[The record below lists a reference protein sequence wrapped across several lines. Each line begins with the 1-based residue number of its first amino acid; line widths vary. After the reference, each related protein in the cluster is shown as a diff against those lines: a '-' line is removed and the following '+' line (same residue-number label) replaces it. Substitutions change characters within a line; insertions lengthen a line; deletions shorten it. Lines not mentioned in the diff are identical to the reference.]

1 MLRVCSPIETL
12 VSSAIVPPTKTKPF
26 ASTARCMIGV
36 RMLRMM
42 LMVSSSWVPGCGRMK
57 AVDAEIADPDLG
69 AAIDDQLRHHGAG
82 ARAELE
88 AMQRKAELVIEPG
101 VAGARAEHRQI
112 IARLR
117 FDAGPGPHDG
127 CAAHHGEEFEHRAL
141 TDGKA

>member
-12 VSSAIVPPTKTKPF
+12 VSSAIVPPTKTRPL

-69 AAIDDQLRHHGAG
+69 AAVDDQLRHHGAG

-88 AMQRKAELVIEPG
+88 AMQRKAEPVIEPR
-101 VAGARAEHRQI
+101 VVGARGGVGQVVR
-112 IARLR
+112 
-117 FDAGPGPHDG
+117 GPGVETG
-127 CAAHHGEEFEHRAL
+127 TRG
-141 TDGKA
+141 G